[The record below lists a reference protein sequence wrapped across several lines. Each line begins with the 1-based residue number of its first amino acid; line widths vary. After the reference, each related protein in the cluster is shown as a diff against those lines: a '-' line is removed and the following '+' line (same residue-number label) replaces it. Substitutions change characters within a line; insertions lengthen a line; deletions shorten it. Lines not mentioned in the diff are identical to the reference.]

1 MTPFNLVT
9 FLIGTL
15 FLFGMLT
22 SIAGILI
29 LTFRASSSEVKTI
42 AAQTVRLAQKGL
54 AEDVAGLVGNA
65 TNLVDAINQLVRTNR
80 GVGIFPRARGIADL
94 ACGHEEPDRT
104 AIGIGDGVQLGV
116 HAPFGSADR
125 APPLVSI
132 APFFDRRLLAV
143 RCALR

>member
-80 GVGIFPRARGIADL
+80 GVGIFLVVIGLVMMGIAAWL
-94 ACGHEEPDRT
+94 ALQVYQISP
-104 AIGIGDGVQLGV
+104 
-116 HAPFGSADR
+116 
-125 APPLVSI
+125 
-132 APFFDRRLLAV
+132 
-143 RCALR
+143 